1 MVFNRT
7 QELGNGAPDNGAPG
21 VPARPRKIRRN
32 KRAVPTSFVQLNHP
46 EKSTCPLQLR
56 KQSLFIMKFPR
67 MYAAAAPPHF
77 HGMLQMQ
84 HLVKQNVLDRI
95 TRHPRMIKN
104 AADDNRIVRRIV
116 MPQTAARLFSAPGE
130 LRAPH
135 QAMKKSPVQIVEN
148 FFQMI
153 MISARRMNVLASSH
167 LPDEPGLR
175 RNVMARDIAAITRA
189 LCPINWLAIELREQY
204 VGDRMQY
211 RFRSAFQQI
220 GEPRIDL
227 SLPQSN
233 RIVNRN
239 KRIEA
244 KMHRRGRRA
253 RPQFAINFMK
263 NFAQL
268 LRHVEGR
275 VARLCRK
282 QDCQNAKSKSADNRR
297 FAPEIASETA
307 PVICPCAPCGKDLL

>member
-1 MVFNRT
+1 
-7 QELGNGAPDNGAPG
+7 
-21 VPARPRKIRRN
+21 
-32 KRAVPTSFVQLNHP
+32 
-46 EKSTCPLQLR
+46 
-56 KQSLFIMKFPR
+56 
-67 MYAAAAPPHF
+67 
-77 HGMLQMQ
+77 MQ
-84 HLVKQNVLDRI
+84 HLVKQNVFDCI

-167 LPDEPGLR
+167 LPDEPRLR
-175 RNVMARDIAAITRA
+175 RNIVACDITAITRA

-244 KMHRRGRRA
+244 KMHRRGGRA

-282 QDCQNAKSKSADNRR
+282 QDCQNAKSKSADHQR
-297 FAPEIASETA
+297 FAPETA
-307 PVICPCAPCGKDLL
+307 PVICPCETRVPSVVKICADTRNMPPAPARSPRYFFFLRFMYSSTSATVLRWSSALESTVSSASVRTNSYSLASEAFVLADVFSARNFD